1 MCYCNSC
8 CRCHKPILSNSVEII
23 GDELVVYLPEIHF
36 YNGEVLNFV
45 IAQRL
50 PETKAI
56 PVVIR
61 FGKLEKS
68 FNLLTRNGNNV
79 YSDQVRPRQSYNFRY
94 VSDTRKF
101 INLGN
106 RNLARTSYKYP
117 RLLFKASNGTREEV

>member
-1 MCYCNSC
+1 MYCYNSC
-8 CRCHKPILSNSVEII
+8 CQCHKPILSNSVGIVD
-23 GDELVVYLPEIHF
+23 DELVVYLPEMNF

-45 IAQRL
+45 ITQRL

-61 FGKLEKS
+61 FEKLEKN

-79 YSDQVRPRQSYNFRY
+79 YSDQVRSRQSYNFRY

-117 RLLFKASNGTREEV
+117 RLIFKASNETREEV